1 MTTYLNILKS
11 VFTILIFST
20 LLFSCPGETSEK
32 EHNDS
37 EQTEMNQD
45 QEGEEMNQDQEGEE
59 MNQDQEGEEIDKD
72 GKDGEEIDKDGKDGE
87 EIDKDGKENHDG
99 HDAKVKQD
107 QKEGEQ

>member
-45 QEGEEMNQDQEGEE
+45 QELIKMEKMEKKLIKMEK
-59 MNQDQEGEEIDKD
+59 M
-72 GKDGEEIDKDGKDGE
+72 GKKLIKMEKKIMMDMMDMMDMM
-87 EIDKDGKENHDG
+87 
-99 HDAKVKQD
+99 QR
-107 QKEGEQ
+107 

>member
-32 EHNDS
+32 EHNNS
-37 EQTEMNQD
+37 EQT
-45 QEGEEMNQDQEGEE
+45 EMNQDQEGEE

-72 GKDGEEIDKDGKDGE
+72 GKDGEEIDKDGKENHDG
-87 EIDKDGKENHDG
+87 HDG

>member
-59 MNQDQEGEEIDKD
+59 
-72 GKDGEEIDKDGKDGE
+72 IDKDGKDGE

>member
-59 MNQDQEGEEIDKD
+59 
-72 GKDGEEIDKDGKDGE
+72 IDKDGKDGE

-99 HDAKVKQD
+99 HDGHDGHDAKVKQD

>member
-45 QEGEEMNQDQEGEE
+45 QEGEE
-59 MNQDQEGEEIDKD
+59 IDKD
-72 GKDGEEIDKDGKDGE
+72 GKDGKEIDKDGKDGE

-99 HDAKVKQD
+99 HDGHDGHDAKVKQD

>member
-59 MNQDQEGEEIDKD
+59 
-72 GKDGEEIDKDGKDGE
+72 IDKDGKDGE

-99 HDAKVKQD
+99 HDGHDAKVKQD